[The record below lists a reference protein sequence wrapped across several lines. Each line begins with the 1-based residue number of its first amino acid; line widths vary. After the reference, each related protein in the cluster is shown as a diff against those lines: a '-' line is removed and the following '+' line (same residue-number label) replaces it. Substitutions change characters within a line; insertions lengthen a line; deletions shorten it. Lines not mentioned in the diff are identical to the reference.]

1 MTKSERHFD
10 FMDTSSPQEKIIP
23 VFLEVEMKRSYMAYS
38 MSVIV
43 GRALPDARDGLKPVH
58 RRILFAMKELNLEY
72 PKPYKKSARIVGE
85 VLGKYHPHGDTA
97 VYDTMVRMVQE
108 FSLRFPLV
116 DGQGNFGSVDGDAA
130 AAMRYT
136 EARLSAIADPLLA
149 DIEKNTVD
157 FVPNFDA
164 SLQEP
169 SLLPAAFPNLL
180 VNGSSGIAVGMAT
193 NMPPHNLGEV
203 IDGVMHLIDNHEA
216 TIKELSKFVKGP
228 DFPTGGIICGREGF
242 KDAYET
248 GRGKVLIRARASVE
262 RQPKGNKDFIIITEL
277 PYQVNK
283 ANLITHIADLVQN
296 KAVDGI
302 TDIRDESD
310 KDGIRVVI
318 ELRRDV
324 QPEIVLN
331 YLYKHTQLE
340 TTFGII
346 NLALVNNSPRVLNLK
361 QLMSEFIDHRRI
373 VIRRRTQFELDRAL
387 RRAHILEGLRIAID
401 EIDEVIKTIRGS
413 KSSVEAKLNLMKK
426 FKLTEIQAQAI
437 LEMQL
442 QRLTGLERDKIEEE
456 YQSLLKDIDHYRAI
470 LASPKMVDD
479 IIKAELTEIKKKY
492 NNERRTE
499 IAAKSEDIEIE
510 DLIAEEEMAITI
522 SNTGYIKRLPVSAY
536 RKQKRGGKGVTAMT
550 TKDEDFVKM
559 LFVASS
565 KDYLLIFSNQGV
577 VRWLKVYEIPVAAR
591 SAKGKAIIN
600 LLSFKPEEQI
610 SAIVSVKEFSD
621 DLSLVMATANGSVKK
636 TKLSAFSNP
645 RKGGIVGITLEKGDE
660 LIGSSLSNGKYDVL
674 LATKLGKSLRF
685 SEKQIRDMGR
695 GAQGVRGIS
704 LDKSDRVV
712 SMRVFPADV
721 AKTGSTLLT
730 VTSLGYAKRSDFEE
744 YRTQSR
750 GGKGIINVKCMPKNG
765 HVVGV
770 LTALLEDEI
779 MAVTKQ
785 GMVVRCPTKDIRE
798 SGRSTQGVKLI
809 SLDKGDEVS
818 SVANVVAKDDENDG
832 EGEELAV

>member
-1 MTKSERHFD
+1 
-10 FMDTSSPQEKIIP
+10 MDTSSTQEKIVP
-23 VFLEVEMKRSYMAYS
+23 VFIEEEMKRSYMAYS

-58 RRILFAMKELNLEY
+58 RRILYAMKELNLEY

-108 FSLRFPLV
+108 FSLRYPLV

-149 DIEKNTVD
+149 DIDKNTVD

-169 SLLPAAFPNLL
+169 ALLPAAFPNLL

-203 IDGVMHLIDNHEA
+203 VDGVMHLIDNSDA

-228 DFPTGGIICGREGF
+228 DFPTGGIICGRDGF

-248 GRGKVLIRARASVE
+248 GRGKVLIRARASIE

-283 ANLITHIADLVQN
+283 ANLITNIADLVQN

-324 QPEIVLN
+324 QPDIVLN

-456 YQSLLKDIDHYRAI
+456 YQALLKDIDRYRAI

-479 IIKAELTEIKKKY
+479 IIKAELAEIKKKY

-499 IAAKSEDIEIE
+499 ITAKPEDIEIE

-522 SNTGYIKRLPVSAY
+522 SNTGYIKRLAVSAY

-591 SAKGKAIIN
+591 GAKGKAIIN
-600 LLSFKPEEQI
+600 LLSFKPDEQI
-610 SAIVSVKEFSD
+610 SAIVSVKEFSED
-621 DLSLVMATANGSVKK
+621 QSLVMATAQGNVKK

-645 RKGGIVGITLEKGDE
+645 RKGGIVGITLDKGDE
-660 LIGSSLSNGKYDVL
+660 LIGTSLSNGKSDVL

-685 SEKQIRDMGR
+685 SEKQIRDLGR
-695 GAQGVRGIS
+695 GARGVRGITLS
-704 LDKSDRVV
+704 KDDRVV
-712 SMRVFPADV
+712 SMRVFAPDI

-730 VTSLGYAKRSDFEE
+730 VTSLGYTKRSDFND

-750 GGKGIINVKCMPKNG
+750 GGKGIINIKCMPKNG

-809 SLDKGDEVS
+809 TLDKGDEVS
-818 SVANVVAKDDENDG
+818 SVANVVAKDDDAG
-832 EGEELAV
+832 GDEGEAPTA